1 MCCITEQVNNLCLQF
16 YNQGWHEAEHNAL
29 LGIVQTLLHHP
40 ERYPEPP
47 YLALVQ
53 NNIRILAIAMRTP
66 PNNLLLSKVQDLQAL
81 PLIAQDLQQIQLP
94 GVSGLV
100 AETAAFVQTWH
111 ALAGQPCHRELESRI
126 YHYPNAMFGSW
137 GDYALLRRYRKG
149 RNQFK
154 QDSKFHSVPFPIA
167 YPHVNLKQLFSEVQG
182 LPKRYGMAEALQLA
196 EIELEGTHH
205 RGIDDA
211 RNIAKL
217 LSFILGRQQLNQ
229 PSTA

>member
-1 MCCITEQVNNLCLQF
+1 MMNLTQYDYYLVLDLEATCCDQETIKRHQMEIIEIGTVMVAAQSMSVIDEFQTFIKPVRYPILTQFCKSLTSITQEQVDQAPS
-16 YNQGWHEAEHNAL
+16 YVEAVAL
-29 LGIVQTLLHHP
+29 LKQW
-40 ERYPEPP
+40 
-47 YLALVQ
+47 
-53 NNIRILAIAMRTP
+53 
-66 PNNLLLSKVQDLQAL
+66 LSN
-81 PLIAQDLQQIQLP
+81 
-94 GVSGLV
+94 
-100 AETAAFVQTWH
+100 
-111 ALAGQPCHRELESRI
+111 
-126 YHYPNAMFGSW
+126 YPNAVFGSW

-154 QDSKFHSVPFPIA
+154 QDSKFHNVPFPIA

-196 EIELEGTHH
+196 GIALEETHH

-217 LSFILGRQQLNQ
+217 LPFILGRQQLQQ